1 MLKVLLCVLFYRYD
15 SSKFYILHSL
25 FAKFSKKSHFRNFKA
40 LPYLSSQSLSCKF
53 SIFQRKVL
61 NLIKVK
67 IAVNAC
73 FVRIVK
79 FVAYDL

>member
-1 MLKVLLCVLFYRYD
+1 MFVLSFY
-15 SSKFYILHSL
+15 SPKFYILYSN
-25 FAKFSKKSHFRNFKA
+25 FAKLFKKTNLTA
-40 LPYLSSQSLSCKF
+40 LRLCCIYHRQSLSCKF

-73 FVRIVK
+73 FVRIIK